1 MVVHAL
7 NGILGSVD
15 NVGGTHDPVKALT
28 DKYPSMDKYVDE
40 LAKTHGKG
48 KKIDGRGDKDMP
60 AAMKAKLGSGVV
72 TNNIANY
79 MLEHPDFIKVM
90 ISSWTNTPF
99 AASDGKRWEKAL
111 SNVPFF
117 VHMVPF
123 PSEMTQ
129 FADIVLPSTFN
140 AAEGMG
146 AVTGFGS
153 MHAWTSLQQPTCD
166 RIWDVKQEEN
176 EVTWLLAEKLALS
189 LIHI

>member
-1 MVVHAL
+1 M
-7 NGILGSVD
+7 D
-15 NVGGTHDPVKALT
+15 NVGGTHDPVKSLT
-28 DKYPSMDKYVDE
+28 GKYPSMDKYVDE

-111 SNVPFF
+111 SNVP
-117 VHMVPF
+117 HG
-123 PSEMTQ
+123 S
-129 FADIVLPSTFN
+129 LP
-140 AAEGMG
+140 
-146 AVTGFGS
+146 
-153 MHAWTSLQQPTCD
+153 L
-166 RIWDVKQEEN
+166 
-176 EVTWLLAEKLALS
+176 
-189 LIHI
+189 